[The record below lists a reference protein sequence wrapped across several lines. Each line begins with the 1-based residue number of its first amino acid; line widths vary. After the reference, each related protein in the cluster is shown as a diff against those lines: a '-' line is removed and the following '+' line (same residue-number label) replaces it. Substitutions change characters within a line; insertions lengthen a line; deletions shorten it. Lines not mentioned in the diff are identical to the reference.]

1 MANQYIVNVGNVG
14 NAWAGT
20 NGAEALRQYG
30 QWKAASIAGNGR
42 ASGEPVVLF
51 RNGEPWHEFNGPK
64 LSFDDALEALADG
77 KSIDSDDIDS
87 RALQRMVWVAE
98 WHIPGCLSESFSV
111 CLTKADALETALGM
125 CGHVRGARADLIRY
139 GRTDRVSSDAYVSM
153 AVTTIERRALRT
165 LF

>member
-1 MANQYIVNVGNVG
+1 MANHYIVNVGNVG

-30 QWKAASIAGNGR
+30 QWKAASIADHGR
-42 ASGEPVVLF
+42 ASGEPVVLL

-64 LSFDDALEALADG
+64 LSFDALEALANERR
-77 KSIDSDDIDS
+77 IDADDIDP

-111 CLTKADALETALGM
+111 CRTKADALETALGM
-125 CGHVRGARADLIRY
+125 CGHARGARADLIRY

-153 AVTTIERRALRT
+153 AVTTIERRALHT